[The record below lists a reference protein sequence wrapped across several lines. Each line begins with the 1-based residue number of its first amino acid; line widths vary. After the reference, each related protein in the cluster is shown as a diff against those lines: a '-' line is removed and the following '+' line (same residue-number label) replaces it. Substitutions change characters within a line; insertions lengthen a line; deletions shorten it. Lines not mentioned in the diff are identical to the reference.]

1 MSQQTLR
8 RLRPTGA
15 RPSEG
20 ARAAGRRAGG
30 FIRTALAVGIGAA
43 LAGCAV
49 GPDFH
54 APDAPAVAD
63 ASHPY
68 TPVALPAQTA
78 SAPGPGGEA
87 QRFVAGQDIAR
98 SWWETFHSPALD
110 ALVASALAH
119 SPNLAA
125 AQATLR
131 QAEENY
137 RATFGQLALPS
148 VSGQLSA
155 TRERTPTAS
164 ANGLVDQTVSL
175 YNAGLDLSYTLDVF
189 GGNRRQIEGARAAV
203 DVQRFQVEATW
214 LSLTSSVVATAI
226 QAASLDAQ
234 LKATQEV
241 VDIETRSLGVIER
254 QVQLGA
260 LARSAVLQQR
270 TLVAQT
276 QAQLPPLQK
285 SLAQSRHQLAVLT
298 GRLPGDPDLPTFD
311 LASLRLPHELP
322 VSVPSDLVRQR
333 PDIRASEATL
343 HEASAQVGV
352 ATAALY
358 PQITL
363 SASLGREAL
372 TPGKLFSSGGLS
384 TWSLAAGLTQPIF
397 NGGALQAKRRA
408 AIAAYDA
415 ASAQY
420 RQTVLQAFLDV
431 ANALRAVDADA
442 EALRAD
448 AQAEALARESLQL
461 VERQYQLGA
470 ASYLASLDAQR
481 TWLQTRVALA
491 QAQAARYADTA
502 ALFQALG
509 GGWWNAPDAVASAAA
524 TGASAAH

>member
-1 MSQQTLR
+1 
-8 RLRPTGA
+8 
-15 RPSEG
+15 
-20 ARAAGRRAGG
+20 
-30 FIRTALAVGIGAA
+30 V
-43 LAGCAV
+43 
-49 GPDFH
+49 
-54 APDAPAVAD
+54 
-63 ASHPY
+63 
-68 TPVALPAQTA
+68 
-78 SAPGPGGEA
+78 
-87 QRFVAGQDIAR
+87 
-98 SWWETFHSPALD
+98 
-110 ALVASALAH
+110 
-119 SPNLAA
+119 
-125 AQATLR
+125 
-131 QAEENY
+131 
-137 RATFGQLALPS
+137 
-148 VSGQLSA
+148 
-155 TRERTPTAS
+155 
-164 ANGLVDQTVSL
+164 
-175 YNAGLDLSYTLDVF
+175 SYTLDVF

-226 QAASLDAQ
+226 QAASLEAQ

-241 VDIETRSLGVIER
+241 VDVETRSLGVIDK

-285 SLAQSRHQLAVLT
+285 ALAQSRHQLAVLT
-298 GRLPGDPDLPTFD
+298 GRLPGDPGLPSVD
-311 LASLRLPHELP
+311 LAALSLPHELP

-343 HEASAQVGV
+343 HQASAEIGV

-363 SASLGREAL
+363 SGSIGREAL
-372 TPGKLFSSGGLS
+372 VPGKLFTSSGL
-384 TWSLAAGLTQPIF
+384 TAWTLAGSLTQPIF
-397 NGGALQAKRRA
+397 NGGALRAKRRA
-408 AIAAYDA
+408 SIDAYDA

-431 ANALRAVDADA
+431 ANALRAVDTDA

-448 AQAEALARESLQL
+448 AQAEALARESLDL

-491 QAQAARYADTA
+491 QAQAARYADTT

-509 GGWWNAPDAVASAAA
+509 GGWWNAPDAVASAAP
-524 TGASAAH
+524 ASAPAAR